1 MKNIKE
7 KILSLSWAREW
18 YNMIPYSKMV
28 WVNMWELYSKEGFS
42 FDELVEHIMDEL
54 LEKWYMNEYKEVM
67 DIMWYKDW
75 YEIEK
80 DKQETLRTLNFNY

>member
-1 MKNIKE
+1 M
-7 KILSLSWAREW
+7 
-18 YNMIPYSKMV
+18 MPYSKMV

-42 FDELVEHIMDEL
+42 FDELVEHIMAEL
-54 LEKWYMNEYKEVM
+54 LEKWYMDEHKEVM

-80 DKQETLRTLNFNY
+80 DKQETLSTLNFNH